1 MLQYKQKFTLN
12 QTVVLKMS
20 RNNHIKVLY
29 NYFKYRMTYS
39 GIFIAFEGV
48 DGSGKSTQIKL
59 LREKLTKFGYVIHTT
74 TEPSSG
80 KLGPIL
86 RDYLSNPNSQHSVDA
101 LLFAADRIEH
111 YYEEILPKLQSGAVV
126 ICDRYKLSSIIYQG
140 LNGLSEEWITMIN
153 DKVPDPDLT
162 IYLDVSAD
170 IAVNR
175 FKNNRNKLEKF
186 ETQDNLNSLIK
197 RYESY
202 LPKNTF
208 VINAEQSIESVL
220 NDLLKIVIKHMR

>member
-1 MLQYKQKFTLN
+1 
-12 QTVVLKMS
+12 MS
-20 RNNHIKVLY
+20 CNNHIKVSY
-29 NYFKYRMTYS
+29 NFYKYRMTYS
-39 GIFIAFEGV
+39 GVFIAVEGV

-59 LREKLTKFGYVIHTT
+59 LSEKLAELGYVIHTT

-86 RDYLSNPNSQHSVDA
+86 RDYLSNPNSQHAVDA

-111 YYEEILPKLQSGAVV
+111 YYEEILPKLQSGAIV

-140 LNGLSEEWITMIN
+140 LNGLSEEWIEMIN
-153 DKVPDPDLT
+153 SKVPDPDLT

-175 FKNNRNKLEKF
+175 FTNNRNKLEKF
-186 ETQDNLNSLIK
+186 ENYDNLNTLIK
-197 RYESY
+197 RYE
-202 LPKNTF
+202 LFRPENTV
-208 VINAEQSIESVL
+208 VINAEKSIDSVL
-220 NDLLKIVIKHMR
+220 NDISKIVIKHMSK

>member
-1 MLQYKQKFTLN
+1 
-12 QTVVLKMS
+12 
-20 RNNHIKVLY
+20 
-29 NYFKYRMTYS
+29 MTYS
-39 GIFIAFEGV
+39 GVFIAVEGV

-59 LREKLTKFGYVIHTT
+59 LSEKLAELGYLIHTT

-86 RDYLSNPNSQHSVDA
+86 RDYLSNPNSQHAVDA

-111 YYEEILPKLQSGAVV
+111 YYEEILPKLQSGAIV

-140 LNGLSEEWITMIN
+140 LNGLSEEWIEMIN
-153 DKVPDPDLT
+153 SKVPDPDLT

-175 FKNNRNKLEKF
+175 FTNNRNKLEKF
-186 ETQDNLNSLIK
+186 ETYDNLNTLIK
-197 RYESY
+197 RYE
-202 LPKNTF
+202 LFRPENTV
-208 VINAEQSIESVL
+208 VINAEKSIDSVL
-220 NDLLKIVIKHMR
+220 DNLSKIVIKHMSK